1 MLKVVIW
8 QLFFSYSEKP
18 SEIKSPLPTLVHLDL
33 AKHKLLEFFLIFN
46 PLVTVQSQAIIVCQ
60 ETTLLILF
68 SLTYNINVL
77 KYAWKTITRVH

>member
-8 QLFFSYSEKP
+8 HLFFSQSEKP
-18 SEIKSPLPTLVHLDL
+18 SEIEPPLPTLVHLDL
-33 AKHKLLEFFLIFN
+33 AKRKLLGIFHNFLTPWLLCN
-46 PLVTVQSQAIIVCQ
+46 AIIVCQ

-77 KYAWKTITRVH
+77 KYAWKTITRVR